1 MEKMT
6 SLEVNCWL
14 QWLTVTL
21 ALLSG
26 VPAMPVD
33 VDRVCMAPSA
43 AKYRLTFTGQWTQ
56 TAFPKH
62 YPLYRPP
69 AQWSPII
76 GVTHSSDYHIWQRNE
91 YASNG
96 VREFSERGEAWT
108 LIKEVEAAGE
118 RIQSVYGLFS
128 APAVVGGTGQA
139 ITEFEVYARHSL
151 LSFIVRIVPSPDWFV
166 GIDSLNLCEGDH
178 WIENISLDLYPYDAG
193 TDSGFT
199 FSSPNFETIP
209 QDKITQITASFP
221 SHPANSFYYPRLKH
235 LPPIGKVSL
244 TKIKN
249 NQIFSLPIQPTQSNQ
264 IPSGNEIDVSLIN
277 TPLDCEVSVWSPWG
291 LCKGQCGE
299 KGVKHRTRYIHM
311 HPANNGAACPPLEEK
326 KLSMNVRL
334 TGLLLASFVILAPAM
349 YFDLGEQEEKCII
362 EEIPE
367 DTLVSGN
374 FLLEHWDE
382 NKKGNIRHLGLT
394 VTVVL
399 LKRFGKYGKFTF
411 TSQASGQHYL
421 CMQSNSTRFSVF
433 AGDRLKVHLDVQMG
447 EHTIDPNAEKA
458 KDTMKVMENNLQHL
472 IDQMRY
478 ISRQQNFQRSSS
490 EVQELFSDI
499 SAVAVKYFSEI
510 SKVLQFQ
517 ARHQKRLLAHYQQK
531 PDVLSRIC
539 LRSSPKDCR
548 IGTVPHRASSQS
560 TMGSHSAPFSA
571 TVSREFSSGLR
582 EPVMNPSHNVA
593 YRRESS
599 WETPVFKLPS
609 AYKYASVSSLGPPP

>member
-6 SLEVNCWL
+6 SLKVNCWL
-14 QWLTVTL
+14 RWLTVTL
-21 ALLSG
+21 ALLSK

-76 GVTHSSDYHIWQRNE
+76 GVTHSSDYHIWQGNE

-139 ITEFEVYARHSL
+139 VTEFEVFARHSL

-166 GIDSLNLCEGDH
+166 GINSLNLCEGDN

-235 LPPIGKVSL
+235 LPPIAKVSL

-249 NQIFSLPIQPTQSNQ
+249 NQIFSLPIEPTHSNQ
-264 IPSGNEIDVSLIN
+264 IPSGNEIDGSLIK

-291 LCKGQCGE
+291 LCKGQCGT

-326 KLSMNVRL
+326 RL
-334 TGLLLASFVILAPAM
+334 
-349 YFDLGEQEEKCII
+349 CI
-362 EEIPE
+362 
-367 DTLVSGN
+367 
-374 FLLEHWDE
+374 
-382 NKKGNIRHLGLT
+382 
-394 VTVVL
+394 
-399 LKRFGKYGKFTF
+399 
-411 TSQASGQHYL
+411 
-421 CMQSNSTRFSVF
+421 
-433 AGDRLKVHLDVQMG
+433 
-447 EHTIDPNAEKA
+447 
-458 KDTMKVMENNLQHL
+458 
-472 IDQMRY
+472 
-478 ISRQQNFQRSSS
+478 
-490 EVQELFSDI
+490 
-499 SAVAVKYFSEI
+499 
-510 SKVLQFQ
+510 
-517 ARHQKRLLAHYQQK
+517 
-531 PDVLSRIC
+531 PDNCV
-539 LRSSPKDCR
+539 
-548 IGTVPHRASSQS
+548 
-560 TMGSHSAPFSA
+560 
-571 TVSREFSSGLR
+571 
-582 EPVMNPSHNVA
+582 
-593 YRRESS
+593 
-599 WETPVFKLPS
+599 
-609 AYKYASVSSLGPPP
+609 